1 MEKYYNSEKNVQILI
16 ALLKAYGIKKV
27 IASPGTTNI
36 SFIGSIQND
45 PWFEIY
51 SSVDERSAAYIA
63 CGLAA
68 ESGEPVVLS
77 CTGATASRNYISGL
91 TEAFY
96 RKLPI
101 LAVTSTQHIGRVGN
115 NIPQVIDRSQIQK
128 DIAKLSIQL
137 PMIYCEEDRWATE
150 LNINKALIKLRDNGG
165 GPVHINLATTYSMD
179 FSVKSLPKV
188 KVIKKFTYG
197 DKLPDITGNKVGIF
211 VGTHKEWSSKLI
223 DLVDKFCSRYNGVI
237 FCDHTSN
244 YKGKYCINGS
254 LICSQPQ
261 RSKIFDGLDITIDI
275 GDISGSGIN
284 TNSKQIWRVNR
295 DGEIRDTYKRLTNV
309 FEMKEEDFFEYYV
322 QEKNNEDKDSYLK
335 ECQLEYERLLK
346 KIPELPFSNVWIA
359 QNSVKLLPKG
369 SILHLGILNTLRAWN
384 FFEIPRD
391 VLGYSNT
398 GGFGIDGI
406 TSSLLGASLV
416 NKEKLYFGVLGDLAF
431 FYDLN
436 VLGNHH
442 LGNNLRIMLINNGR
456 GTEFRN
462 YNHNAAQFGEEA
474 DRFMAAAGHFGNKS
488 KNLVKNFVQ
497 DLGFEYMSAENKSEY
512 LEKVNYF
519 FSEEKYEK
527 PVVFEIFTDSID
539 ESNAI
544 KVMRNLDVTT
554 KSQIK
559 KVLKKTL
566 GQAGIEK
573 LKKYI
578 KNRGNK

>member
-16 ALLKAYGIKKV
+16 ALLKAHGIKKI
-27 IASPGTTNI
+27 IASPGATNVC
-36 SFIGSIQND
+36 FIGSIQND
-45 PWFEIY
+45 SWFEIY

-77 CTGATASRNYISGL
+77 CTGATASRNYIPGL

-115 NIPQVIDRSQIQK
+115 NIPQVIDRSRIQK

-137 PMIYCEEDRWATE
+137 PMIYSEEDRWAAE
-150 LNINKALIKLRDNGG
+150 LNINKALIELRDNGG
-165 GPVHINLATTYSMD
+165 GPVHINLTTTYSKD
-179 FSVKSLPKV
+179 FSVKVLPKV

-197 DKLPDITGNKVGIF
+197 DNLPNITGNKIGIF
-211 VGTHKEWSSKLI
+211 VGAHKRWSSKLI
-223 DLVDKFCSRYNGVI
+223 KVVDEFCSKYNGVV

-244 YKGKYCINGS
+244 YKGNFQINAS

-261 RSKIFDGLDITIDI
+261 RSKIFDDLDILIDI
-275 GDISGSGIN
+275 GDISGAYMGLS
-284 TNSKQIWRVNR
+284 SKQVWRVNC
-295 DGEIRDTYKRLTNV
+295 DGKVRDTYKRLTNV
-309 FEMKEEDFFEYYV
+309 FEMEEEHFFEYYIK
-322 QEKNNEDKDSYLK
+322 EKNNEGKDFYFK
-335 ECQLEYERLLK
+335 ECYLEYNRLLK

-359 QNSVKLLPKG
+359 QNSVKILPKG
-369 SILHLGILNTLRAWN
+369 SVLHLGILNTLRAWN
-384 FFEIPRD
+384 FFEIPND

-406 TSSLLGASLV
+406 ISSLVGASLA
-416 NKEKLYFGVLGDLAF
+416 NEEKLYFGVLGDLAF

-462 YNHNAAQFGEEA
+462 YDHNAAQFGNEA
-474 DRFMAAAGHFGNKS
+474 DRFIAAAGHFGNKS

-497 DLGFEYMSAENKSEY
+497 DLGFEYMSAENKIEY
-512 LEKVNYF
+512 LEKVKYF
-519 FSEEKYEK
+519 FSQKKYEK
-527 PVVFEIFTDSID
+527 PIVFEVFTDSSD

-544 KVMRNLDVTT
+544 KIINNLEVTT
-554 KSQIK
+554 KIKIK
-559 KVLKKTL
+559 KVLKKVL
-566 GQAGIEK
+566 K
-573 LKKYI
+573 LNKIKKCVKNREI
-578 KNRGNK
+578 KN

>member
-137 PMIYCEEDRWATE
+137 PMIYCEEDRWAAE
-150 LNINKALIKLRDNGG
+150 LNINKALIELRDNGG

-188 KVIKKFTYG
+188 KVIKKFTYR

-211 VGTHKEWSSKLI
+211 VGAHKEWSSKLI
-223 DLVDKFCSRYNGVI
+223 DLVDKFCSRYNGVV

-244 YKGKYCINGS
+244 YKGKYYVNAS

-261 RSKIFDGLDITIDI
+261 RSKIFNGLDILIDI
-275 GDISGSGIN
+275 GDISGAYMGVP
-284 TNSKQIWRVNR
+284 SKQVWRVNR
-295 DGEIRDTYKRLTNV
+295 DGEIRDAHKRLTNV
-309 FEMKEEDFFEYYV
+309 FEMREEDFFEYYV
-322 QEKNNEDKDSYLK
+322 QEKDDKDKDSYLK

-359 QNSVKLLPKG
+359 QNSVKFLPKG
-369 SILHLGILNTLRAWN
+369 SVLHLGILNTLRAWN
-384 FFEIPRD
+384 FFKIPKE

-406 TSSLLGASLV
+406 TSSLVGASLS

-442 LGNNLRIMLINNGR
+442 LGNNIRIMLINNGR

-474 DRFMAAAGHFGNKS
+474 DKFMAAAGHFGNKS
-488 KNLVKNFVQ
+488 KNLVRNFVQ
-497 DLGFEYMSAENKSEY
+497 DLGFEYITAKNKIEY
-512 LEKVNYF
+512 LEKANYF
-519 FSEEKYEK
+519 FNEEIYKK
-527 PVVFEIFTDSID
+527 PIVFEVFTDSIN

-544 KVMRNLDVTT
+544 KIMRNLETTT
-554 KSQIK
+554 KGKIKKILK
-559 KVLKKTL
+559 KVLGTNK
-566 GQAGIEK
+566 IEK

-578 KNRGNK
+578 KK

>member
-16 ALLKAYGIKKV
+16 ALLKAHKIKKV
-27 IASPGTTNI
+27 IASPGATNVC
-36 SFIGSIQND
+36 FVGSIQND

-77 CTGATASRNYISGL
+77 CTGATASRNYVPGL

-137 PMIYCEEDRWATE
+137 PMIYCEEDRWAAE

-165 GPVHINLATTYSMD
+165 GPVHINLVTTYSMD
-179 FSVKSLPKV
+179 FSVKYLPKV
-188 KVIKKFTYG
+188 KVIKKFTYR

-211 VGTHKEWSSKLI
+211 VGAHKEWSSKLI
-223 DLVDKFCSRYNGVI
+223 DLVDKFCSRYNGVV

-244 YKGKYCINGS
+244 YKGKYYVNGS

-261 RSKIFDGLDITIDI
+261 RSKIFDGLDILIDI
-275 GDISGSGIN
+275 GDISGAYMGIS
-284 TNSKQIWRVNR
+284 SKQVWRVNR

-369 SILHLGILNTLRAWN
+369 SVLHLGILNTLRAWN

-406 TSSLLGASLV
+406 TSSLVGASLS
-416 NKEKLYFGVLGDLAF
+416 NKERLYFGVLGDLAF

-474 DRFMAAAGHFGNKS
+474 DKFMAAAGHFGNKS
-488 KNLVKNFVQ
+488 KNLVRNFVQ
-497 DLGFEYMSAENKSEY
+497 DLGFEYITAKNKIEY
-512 LEKVNYF
+512 LEKANYF
-519 FSEEKYEK
+519 FNEEIYKK
-527 PVVFEIFTDSID
+527 PIVFEVFTDSIN

-544 KVMRNLDVTT
+544 KIMKNLETTT
-554 KSQIK
+554 KGKIKKILK
-559 KVLKKTL
+559 KVLGTNK
-566 GQAGIEK
+566 IEK

-578 KNRGNK
+578 KK

>member
-16 ALLKAYGIKKV
+16 ALLKAHKIKKV
-27 IASPGTTNI
+27 IASPGATNVC
-36 SFIGSIQND
+36 FVGSIQND

-77 CTGATASRNYISGL
+77 CTGATASRNYVPGL

-137 PMIYCEEDRWATE
+137 PMIYCEEDRWAAE

-165 GPVHINLATTYSMD
+165 GPVHINLVTTYSMD
-179 FSVKSLPKV
+179 FSVKYLPKV
-188 KVIKKFTYG
+188 KVIKKFTYR

-211 VGTHKEWSSKLI
+211 VGAHKEWSSKLI
-223 DLVDKFCSRYNGVI
+223 DLVDKFCSRYNGVV

-244 YKGKYCINGS
+244 YKGKYYVNGS

-261 RSKIFDGLDITIDI
+261 RSKIFDGLDILIDI
-275 GDISGSGIN
+275 GDISGAYMVIS
-284 TNSKQIWRVNR
+284 SKQVWRVNR

-369 SILHLGILNTLRAWN
+369 SVLHLGILNTLRAWN

-406 TSSLLGASLV
+406 TSSLVGASLS
-416 NKEKLYFGVLGDLAF
+416 NKERLYFGVLGDLAF

-474 DRFMAAAGHFGNKS
+474 DKFMAAAGHFGNKS
-488 KNLVKNFVQ
+488 KNLVRNFVQ
-497 DLGFEYMSAENKSEY
+497 DLGFEYITAKNKIEY
-512 LEKVNYF
+512 LEKANYF
-519 FSEEKYEK
+519 FNEEIYKK
-527 PVVFEIFTDSID
+527 PIVFEVFTDSIN

-544 KVMRNLDVTT
+544 KIMKNLETTT
-554 KSQIK
+554 KGKIKKILK
-559 KVLKKTL
+559 KVLGTNK
-566 GQAGIEK
+566 IEK

-578 KNRGNK
+578 KK

>member
-137 PMIYCEEDRWATE
+137 PMIYCEEDRWAAE

-211 VGTHKEWSSKLI
+211 VGAHKEWSSNLI
-223 DLVDKFCSRYNGVI
+223 DLVDKFCSRYNGVV

-261 RSKIFDGLDITIDI
+261 KSKIFDELDITIDI

-322 QEKNNEDKDSYLK
+322 QGKNNEDKDSYLK
-335 ECQLEYERLLK
+335 ECQFEYERLLK
-346 KIPELPFSNVWIA
+346 KIPELPFSNVWVA

-384 FFEIPRD
+384 FFEVPKE

-497 DLGFEYMSAENKSEY
+497 DLGFEYISAENKNEY

-519 FSEEKYEK
+519 FSEEKYKK
-527 PVVFEIFTDSID
+527 PIVFEIFTDSVD

-544 KVMRNLDVTT
+544 KIMRNLDVTT

-559 KVLKKTL
+559 KVLKKAL
-566 GQAGIEK
+566 GQTGIEK

-578 KNRGNK
+578 KK

>member
-16 ALLKAYGIKKV
+16 ALLKAHGIKKV
-27 IASPGTTNI
+27 IASPGATNVC
-36 SFIGSIQND
+36 FIGSIQND
-45 PWFEIY
+45 SWFEIY

-77 CTGATASRNYISGL
+77 CTGATASRNYIPGL

-101 LAVTSTQHIGRVGN
+101 LAVTSTQHVGRVGN

-150 LNINKALIKLRDNGG
+150 LNVNKALIELRDNGG

-179 FSVKSLPKV
+179 FSEKSLPKV

-197 DKLPDITGNKVGIF
+197 DNLPNITGNKIGIF
-211 VGTHKEWSSKLI
+211 VGAHKKWSPKLI
-223 DLVDKFCSRYNGVI
+223 EVVDEFCSKYNGVV

-244 YKGKYCINGS
+244 YKGKYNVNAS

-261 RSKIFDGLDITIDI
+261 KNRIFDNLDILIDI
-275 GDISGSGIN
+275 GDISGAYMGLP
-284 TNSKQIWRVNR
+284 SKQVWRVNR
-295 DGEIRDTYKRLTNV
+295 DGKVRDTYKRLTNV
-309 FEMKEEDFFEYYV
+309 FEMEEENFFEYFNN
-322 QEKNNEDKDSYLK
+322 EKNDIKENLYLK
-335 ECQLEYERLLK
+335 ECQKEYENLLK
-346 KIPELPFSNVWIA
+346 KIPKLPFSNIWLA
-359 QNSVKLLPKG
+359 QNSIKLLPKN
-369 SILHLGILNTLRAWN
+369 SVLHLGILNTLRAWN
-384 FFEIPRD
+384 FFEIPND

-406 TSSLLGASLV
+406 ISSLVGASLA
-416 NKEKLYFGVLGDLAF
+416 NKEKLYFGILGDLAF

-442 LGNNLRIMLINNGR
+442 LGSNLRIMLINNGR

-462 YNHNAAQFGEEA
+462 YNHNAAQFGNEA
-474 DRFMAAAGHFGNKS
+474 DKFMAAAGHFGNKS
-488 KNLVKNFVQ
+488 KNLVRNFVQ
-497 DLGFEYMSAENKSEY
+497 DLGFEYLSAENKSEY

-527 PVVFEIFTDSID
+527 PIIFEIFTDSLD
-539 ESNAI
+539 ESNALKI
-544 KVMRNLDVTT
+544 MRNLEITT
-554 KSQIK
+554 KGRIKRVLK
-559 KVLKKTL
+559 KVL
-566 GQAGIEK
+566 GPNGIEK

-578 KNRGNK
+578 RK

>member
-16 ALLKAYGIKKV
+16 ALLKAHKIKKV
-27 IASPGTTNI
+27 IASPGATNVC
-36 SFIGSIQND
+36 FVGSIQND

-77 CTGATASRNYISGL
+77 CTGATASRNYVPGL

-137 PMIYCEEDRWATE
+137 PMIYCEEDRWAAE

-165 GPVHINLATTYSMD
+165 GPVHINLVTTYSMD
-179 FSVKSLPKV
+179 FSVKYLPKV
-188 KVIKKFTYG
+188 KVIKKFTYR

-211 VGTHKEWSSKLI
+211 VGAHKEWSSKLI
-223 DLVDKFCSRYNGVI
+223 DLVDKFCSRYNGVV

-244 YKGKYCINGS
+244 YKGKYYVNGS

-261 RSKIFDGLDITIDI
+261 RSKIFDGLDILIDI
-275 GDISGSGIN
+275 GDISGAYMGIS
-284 TNSKQIWRVNR
+284 SKQVWRVNR

-369 SILHLGILNTLRAWN
+369 SVLHLGILNTLRAWN

-406 TSSLLGASLV
+406 TSSLVGASLS

-442 LGNNLRIMLINNGR
+442 LGNNIRIMLINNGR

-474 DRFMAAAGHFGNKS
+474 DKFMAAAGHFGNKS
-488 KNLVKNFVQ
+488 KNLVRNFVQ
-497 DLGFEYMSAENKSEY
+497 DLGFEYITAKNKIEY
-512 LEKVNYF
+512 LEKANYF
-519 FSEEKYEK
+519 FNEEIYKK
-527 PVVFEIFTDSID
+527 PIVFEVFTDSIN

-544 KVMRNLDVTT
+544 KIMRNLETTT
-554 KSQIK
+554 KGKIKKILK
-559 KVLKKTL
+559 KVLGTNK
-566 GQAGIEK
+566 IEK

-578 KNRGNK
+578 KK

>member
-16 ALLKAYGIKKV
+16 VLLKAYGIKKV

-101 LAVTSTQHIGRVGN
+101 LAVTSIQHIGRVGN
-115 NIPQVIDRSQIQK
+115 NVPQVIDRSQIQK

-165 GPVHINLATTYSMD
+165 GPVHINLVTTYSMD

-188 KVIKKFTYG
+188 KVIKKFTYR

-211 VGTHKEWSSKLI
+211 VGAHKEWSSKLI
-223 DLVDKFCSRYNGVI
+223 DLVDKFCSRYNGVV

-244 YKGKYCINGS
+244 YKGKYYVNGS

-261 RSKIFDGLDITIDI
+261 RSKIFDGLDILIDI
-275 GDISGSGIN
+275 GDISGAYMGIS
-284 TNSKQIWRVNR
+284 SKQVWRVNR

-369 SILHLGILNTLRAWN
+369 SVLHLGILNTLRAWN

-406 TSSLLGASLV
+406 TSSLVGASLS

-442 LGNNLRIMLINNGR
+442 LGNNIRIMLINNGR

-474 DRFMAAAGHFGNKS
+474 DKFMAAAGHFGNKS
-488 KNLVKNFVQ
+488 KNLVRNFVQ
-497 DLGFEYMSAENKSEY
+497 DLGFEYITAKNKIEY
-512 LEKVNYF
+512 LEKANYF
-519 FSEEKYEK
+519 FNKEKYEK
-527 PVVFEIFTDSID
+527 PVIFEIFTDSLD
-539 ESNAI
+539 ESNALMI
-544 KVMRNLDVTT
+544 MRNLDVTT
-554 KSQIK
+554 KGRIK
-559 KVLKKTL
+559 KVLKKVL
-566 GQAGIEK
+566 GENRIEK
-573 LKKYI
+573 LKKYMK
-578 KNRGNK
+578 KN

>member
-1 MEKYYNSEKNVQILI
+1 MIV
-16 ALLKAYGIKKV
+16 LLKAYGIKKV

-101 LAVTSTQHIGRVGN
+101 LAVTSIQHIGRVGN
-115 NIPQVIDRSQIQK
+115 NVPQVIDRSQIQK

-165 GPVHINLATTYSMD
+165 GPVHINLVTTYSMD

-188 KVIKKFTYG
+188 KVIKKFTYR

-211 VGTHKEWSSKLI
+211 VGAHKEWSSKLI
-223 DLVDKFCSRYNGVI
+223 DLVDKFCSRYNGVV

-244 YKGKYCINGS
+244 YKGKYYVNGS

-261 RSKIFDGLDITIDI
+261 RSKIFDGLDILIDI
-275 GDISGSGIN
+275 GDISGAYMGIS
-284 TNSKQIWRVNR
+284 SKQVWRVNR

-369 SILHLGILNTLRAWN
+369 SVLHLGILNTLRAWN

-406 TSSLLGASLV
+406 TSSLVGASLS

-442 LGNNLRIMLINNGR
+442 LGNNIRIMLINNGR

-474 DRFMAAAGHFGNKS
+474 DKFMAAAGHFGNKS
-488 KNLVKNFVQ
+488 KNLVRNFVQ
-497 DLGFEYMSAENKSEY
+497 DLGFEYITAKNKIEY
-512 LEKVNYF
+512 LEKANYF
-519 FSEEKYEK
+519 FNKEKYEK
-527 PVVFEIFTDSID
+527 PVIFEIFTDSLD
-539 ESNAI
+539 ESNALMI
-544 KVMRNLDVTT
+544 MRNLDVTT
-554 KSQIK
+554 KGRIK
-559 KVLKKTL
+559 KVLKKVL
-566 GQAGIEK
+566 GENRIEK
-573 LKKYI
+573 LKKYMK
-578 KNRGNK
+578 KN

>member
-16 ALLKAYGIKKV
+16 ALLKAHKIKKV
-27 IASPGTTNI
+27 IASPGTTNVC
-36 SFIGSIQND
+36 FVGSIQND

-77 CTGATASRNYISGL
+77 CTGATASRNYVPGL

-137 PMIYCEEDRWATE
+137 PMIYCEEDRWAAE

-165 GPVHINLATTYSMD
+165 GPVHINLVTTYSMD
-179 FSVKSLPKV
+179 FSVKYLPKV
-188 KVIKKFTYG
+188 KVIKKFTYR

-211 VGTHKEWSSKLI
+211 VGAHKEWSSKLI
-223 DLVDKFCSRYNGVI
+223 DLVDKFCSRYNGVV

-244 YKGKYCINGS
+244 YKGKYYVNGS

-261 RSKIFDGLDITIDI
+261 RSKIFDGLDILIDI
-275 GDISGSGIN
+275 GDISGAYMGIS
-284 TNSKQIWRVNR
+284 SKQVWRVNR

-369 SILHLGILNTLRAWN
+369 SVLHLGILNTLRAWN

-406 TSSLLGASLV
+406 TSSLVGASLS
-416 NKEKLYFGVLGDLAF
+416 NKERLYFGVLGDLAF

-474 DRFMAAAGHFGNKS
+474 DKFMAAAGHFGNKS
-488 KNLVKNFVQ
+488 KNLVRNFVQ
-497 DLGFEYMSAENKSEY
+497 DLGFEYITAKNKIEY
-512 LEKVNYF
+512 LEKANYF
-519 FSEEKYEK
+519 FNEEIYKK
-527 PVVFEIFTDSID
+527 PIVFEVFTDSIN

-544 KVMRNLDVTT
+544 KIMKNLETTT
-554 KSQIK
+554 KGKIKKILK
-559 KVLKKTL
+559 KVLGTNK
-566 GQAGIEK
+566 IEK

-578 KNRGNK
+578 KK

>member
-137 PMIYCEEDRWATE
+137 PMIYCEEDRWAAE
-150 LNINKALIKLRDNGG
+150 LNINKALIELRDNGG

-188 KVIKKFTYG
+188 KVIKKFTYR

-211 VGTHKEWSSKLI
+211 VGAHKEWSSKLI
-223 DLVDKFCSRYNGVI
+223 DLVDKFCSRYNGVV

-244 YKGKYCINGS
+244 YKGKYYVNAS

-261 RSKIFDGLDITIDI
+261 RSKIFDGLDILIDI
-275 GDISGSGIN
+275 GDISGAYMGVP
-284 TNSKQIWRVNR
+284 SKQVWRVNR
-295 DGEIRDTYKRLTNV
+295 DGEIRDAHKRLTNV
-309 FEMKEEDFFEYYV
+309 FEMREEDFFEYYV
-322 QEKNNEDKDSYLK
+322 QEKDDKDKDSYLK

-359 QNSVKLLPKG
+359 QNSVKFLPKG
-369 SILHLGILNTLRAWN
+369 SVLHLGILNTLRAWN
-384 FFEIPRD
+384 FFKIPKE

-406 TSSLLGASLV
+406 TSSLVGASLS

-442 LGNNLRIMLINNGR
+442 LGNNIRIMLINNGR

-474 DRFMAAAGHFGNKS
+474 DKFMAAAGHFGNKS
-488 KNLVKNFVQ
+488 KNLVRNFVQ
-497 DLGFEYMSAENKSEY
+497 DLGFEYITAKNKIEY
-512 LEKVNYF
+512 LEKANYF
-519 FSEEKYEK
+519 FNEEIYKK
-527 PVVFEIFTDSID
+527 PIVFEVFTDSIN

-544 KVMRNLDVTT
+544 KIMRNLETTT
-554 KSQIK
+554 KGKIKKILK
-559 KVLKKTL
+559 KVLGTNK
-566 GQAGIEK
+566 IEK

-578 KNRGNK
+578 KK

>member
-27 IASPGTTNI
+27 IASPGATNVC
-36 SFIGSIQND
+36 FVGSIQND

-63 CGLAA
+63 CGLAV

-77 CTGATASRNYISGL
+77 CTGATASRNYVSGL

-137 PMIYCEEDRWATE
+137 PMIYCEEDRWAAE
-150 LNINKALIKLRDNGG
+150 LNINKALIELRDNGG

-188 KVIKKFTYG
+188 KVIKKITYG

-211 VGTHKEWSSKLI
+211 VGAHKEWSPKLVEV
-223 DLVDKFCSRYNGVI
+223 VDEFCSKYNGVV

-244 YKGKYCINGS
+244 YKGKYCVNGS

-261 RSKIFDGLDITIDI
+261 RSKIFDGLDILIDI
-275 GDISGSGIN
+275 GDISGSYMGVP
-284 TNSKQIWRVNR
+284 SKQVWRVNR
-295 DGEIRDTYKRLTNV
+295 DGEIRDTHKRLANI
-309 FEMKEEDFFEYYV
+309 FEMREEDFFEYYV
-322 QEKNNEDKDSYLK
+322 QEKDDEDKDSYLK

-346 KIPELPFSNVWIA
+346 KIPELPFSNVWVA
-359 QNSVKLLPKG
+359 QKSVKFLPKG
-369 SILHLGILNTLRAWN
+369 SVLHLGILNTLRAWN
-384 FFEIPRD
+384 FFEIPKE

-406 TSSLLGASLV
+406 TSSLVGASLS

-442 LGNNLRIMLINNGR
+442 LGNNIRIMLINNGR

-462 YNHNAAQFGEEA
+462 YSHNAAQFGEEA

-497 DLGFEYMSAENKSEY
+497 DLGFEYISAENKNEY

-519 FSEEKYEK
+519 FSEEKYKK
-527 PVVFEIFTDSID
+527 PIVFEIFTDSLD
-539 ESNAI
+539 ESNALMI
-544 KVMRNLDVTT
+544 MGNLDVTV
-554 KSQIK
+554 KGRIK
-559 KVLKKTL
+559 KVLKKVL
-566 GQAGIEK
+566 GQNRIEK

-578 KNRGNK
+578 RK

>member
-115 NIPQVIDRSQIQK
+115 NVPQVIDRSQIQK

-165 GPVHINLATTYSMD
+165 GPVHINLVTTYSMD
-179 FSVKSLPKV
+179 FSVKYLPKV
-188 KVIKKFTYG
+188 KVIKKFTYR

-211 VGTHKEWSSKLI
+211 VGAHKEWSSKLI
-223 DLVDKFCSRYNGVI
+223 DLVDKFCSRYNGVV

-244 YKGKYCINGS
+244 YKGKYYVNGS

-261 RSKIFDGLDITIDI
+261 RSKIFDGLDILIDI
-275 GDISGSGIN
+275 GDISGAYMGIS
-284 TNSKQIWRVNR
+284 SKQVWRVNR

-369 SILHLGILNTLRAWN
+369 SVLHLGILNTLRAWN

-406 TSSLLGASLV
+406 TSSLVGASLS

-442 LGNNLRIMLINNGR
+442 LGNNIRIMLINNGR

-474 DRFMAAAGHFGNKS
+474 DKFMAAAGHFGNKS
-488 KNLVKNFVQ
+488 KNLVRNFVQ
-497 DLGFEYMSAENKSEY
+497 DLGFEYITAKNKIEY
-512 LEKVNYF
+512 LEKANYF
-519 FSEEKYEK
+519 FNEEIYKK
-527 PVVFEIFTDSID
+527 PIVFEVFTDSIN

-544 KVMRNLDVTT
+544 KIMRNLETTT
-554 KSQIK
+554 KGKIKKILK
-559 KVLKKTL
+559 KVLGTNK
-566 GQAGIEK
+566 IEK

-578 KNRGNK
+578 KK

>member
-16 ALLKAYGIKKV
+16 VLLKAYGIKKV
-27 IASPGTTNI
+27 IASPGATNI

-101 LAVTSTQHIGRVGN
+101 LAVTSIQHIGRVGN
-115 NIPQVIDRSQIQK
+115 NVPQVIDRSQIQK

-165 GPVHINLATTYSMD
+165 GPVHINLVTTYSMD

-188 KVIKKFTYG
+188 KVIKKFTYR

-211 VGTHKEWSSKLI
+211 VGAHKEWSSKLI
-223 DLVDKFCSRYNGVI
+223 DLVDKFCSRYNGVV

-244 YKGKYCINGS
+244 YKGKYYVNGS

-261 RSKIFDGLDITIDI
+261 RSKIFDGLDILIDI
-275 GDISGSGIN
+275 GDISGAYMGIS
-284 TNSKQIWRVNR
+284 SKQVWRVNR

-369 SILHLGILNTLRAWN
+369 SVLHLGILNTLRAWN

-406 TSSLLGASLV
+406 TSSLVGASLS

-442 LGNNLRIMLINNGR
+442 LGNNIRIMLINNGR

-474 DRFMAAAGHFGNKS
+474 DKFMAAAGHFGNKS
-488 KNLVKNFVQ
+488 KNLVRNFVQ
-497 DLGFEYMSAENKSEY
+497 DLGFEYITAKNKIEY
-512 LEKVNYF
+512 LEKANYF
-519 FSEEKYEK
+519 FNKEKYEK
-527 PVVFEIFTDSID
+527 PVIFEIFTDSLD
-539 ESNAI
+539 ESNALMI
-544 KVMRNLDVTT
+544 MRNLDVTT
-554 KSQIK
+554 KGRIK
-559 KVLKKTL
+559 KVLKKVL
-566 GQAGIEK
+566 GENRIEK
-573 LKKYI
+573 LKKYMK
-578 KNRGNK
+578 KN